1 MSEENETSVEG
12 STTVEPIKDSK
23 ESTPVEKTVNTP
35 AKKTAAKKTAAKKT
49 AAKKTAAKKTA
60 TKKTA
65 TKKTATKKQATT
77 RASKGKSSV
86 KPAGV
91 QDPNATPTRRRLPM
105 VDGRARRAGIY
116 QR

>member
-23 ESTPVEKTVNTP
+23 ESTPVEKTVNT
-35 AKKTAAKKTAAKKT
+35 AAKKTAA
-49 AAKKTAAKKTA
+49 
-60 TKKTA
+60 
-65 TKKTATKKQATT
+65 KKQATT

>member
-65 TKKTATKKQATT
+65 TKKQATT

>member
-35 AKKTAAKKTAAKKT
+35 AKKTATKKTAAKKT
-49 AAKKTAAKKTA
+49 AAKKTAA
-60 TKKTA
+60 
-65 TKKTATKKQATT
+65 KKTATKKQATT

>member
-23 ESTPVEKTVNTP
+23 ESTPVEKTVNT
-35 AKKTAAKKTAAKKT
+35 AA
-49 AAKKTAAKKTA
+49 
-60 TKKTA
+60 
-65 TKKTATKKQATT
+65 KKQATT

>member
-35 AKKTAAKKTAAKKT
+35 AKKTAAKKTAAKK
-49 AAKKTAAKKTA
+49 
-60 TKKTA
+60 
-65 TKKTATKKQATT
+65 QATT

>member
-35 AKKTAAKKTAAKKT
+35 A
-49 AAKKTAAKKTA
+49 
-60 TKKTA
+60 KKTA